1 MSRSSDGRFGPA
13 GQRGDILVESLIGVV
28 LMSIIG
34 LGMIAVT
41 ARVEVSHRYSNA
53 QGLAVGQM
61 RNLLQ
66 QYGNQLCSDSSL
78 AVISLPPNDRT
89 VDLQVACA
97 TPAISVNGVAL
108 ESPPDSVTLSTPS
121 EASDYFGGVVKVG
134 EN

>member
-1 MSRSSDGRFGPA
+1 MSRSSDGGLRPA
-13 GQRGDILVESLIGVV
+13 RQRGDILVESLIGVV

-34 LGMIAVT
+34 LGMVAVT
-41 ARVEVSHRYSNA
+41 SRVEVSHRYSNA

-66 QYGNQLCSDSSL
+66 QYGNELCSDSSL
-78 AVISLPPNDRT
+78 AVITLPPND
-89 VDLQVACA
+89 QVFNLDVNCT
-97 TPAISVNGVAL
+97 TPTISVGGVAL
-108 ESPPDSVTLSTPS
+108 DSPPDEVTLSTPS